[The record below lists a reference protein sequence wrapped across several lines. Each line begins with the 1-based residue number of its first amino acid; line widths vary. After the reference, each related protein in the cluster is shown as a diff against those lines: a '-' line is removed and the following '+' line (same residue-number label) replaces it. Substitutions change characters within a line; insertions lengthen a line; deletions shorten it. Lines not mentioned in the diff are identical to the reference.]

1 MNLNDRQNPLGLSDA
16 AALSETTA
24 TVVSPPA
31 PTDPADAADA
41 NDAGAR
47 EPDAPPAKRGW
58 LGGITRTVL
67 VLGGVSLFTDMS
79 SEMIM
84 PLRLIF
90 FVQVL
95 GTPLALA
102 GLIEGL
108 AEGGTSLLRIVSGR
122 VADRVAD
129 RRALVIA
136 GYGVSNLSKPLLALV
151 ATWPVGLLLVLV
163 DRTGKALRGSPRDAM
178 IADAVAPDQRGK
190 AFGFHRSADTLG
202 AAIGPLL
209 AIAVLAATAGNL
221 RAVFG
226 WTLAPGLLSLIV
238 AVAFLRDPR
247 RRQRQRTTQALSS
260 ATAAPF
266 VVAPAVQPQPVP
278 RIWRGLGARFWLF
291 TVIATIFALGN
302 SSDAFLFL
310 RTEGLE
316 ASLIAVPLV
325 YFAFNMIYTVLA
337 TPLGALSDRIGRLP
351 MLAVGYGAFALVY
364 LGWTQAKAPWHA
376 WALFAVYGV
385 YYAATDG
392 VAKAF
397 VTDLVPR
404 ARRGTAMGWFNGLTG
419 VVALPANVVAA
430 WLWAQFGPGATFALG
445 AWLGAVALGLLV
457 AWWPWLRPNPIP
469 WPDDP
474 PHAATAEPAAATTA
488 AK

>member
-1 MNLNDRQNPLGLSDA
+1 MNLNDRQNPRRPTDT
-16 AALSETTA
+16 AALTETA
-24 TVVSPPA
+24 SVVSPPTPVA
-31 PTDPADAADA
+31 PPPDAADA
-41 NDAGAR
+41 ETR

-95 GTPLALA
+95 NTPLALA

-122 VADRVAD
+122 VADFVSD

-178 IADAVAPDQRGK
+178 IADAVAPEQRGK

-247 RRQRQRTTQALSS
+247 RRARQRQRAMADAQSP
-260 ATAAPF
+260 TAAPF
-266 VVAPAVQPQPVP
+266 VVTPAAQPQPAP
-278 RIWRGLGARFWLF
+278 RIWQGLGARFWLF

-325 YFAFNMIYTVLA
+325 YF
-337 TPLGALSDRIGRLP
+337 
-351 MLAVGYGAFALVY
+351 
-364 LGWTQAKAPWHA
+364 
-376 WALFAVYGV
+376 
-385 YYAATDG
+385 
-392 VAKAF
+392 
-397 VTDLVPR
+397 
-404 ARRGTAMGWFNGLTG
+404 
-419 VVALPANVVAA
+419 
-430 WLWAQFGPGATFALG
+430 
-445 AWLGAVALGLLV
+445 
-457 AWWPWLRPNPIP
+457 
-469 WPDDP
+469 
-474 PHAATAEPAAATTA
+474 
-488 AK
+488 

>member
-1 MNLNDRQNPLGLSDA
+1 MNLNDRQHSPDLGDTA
-16 AALSETTA
+16 A
-24 TVVSPPA
+24 VVTSPPA
-31 PTDPADAADA
+31 PIAPDDAPARA
-41 NDAGAR
+41 
-47 EPDAPPAKRGW
+47 PDAPPAKRGW

-95 GTPLALA
+95 STPLALA

-122 VADRVAD
+122 VADFVAD

-178 IADAVAPDQRGK
+178 IADAVAPEQRGK

-202 AAIGPLL
+202 AAVGPLL

-247 RRQRQRTTQALSS
+247 RRQRQRAMADAQSP
-260 ATAAPF
+260 AAPF
-266 VVAPAVQPQPVP
+266 VVAPAAQPAPHTWQ
-278 RIWRGLGARFWLF
+278 GLGARFWLF

-325 YFAFNMIYTVLA
+325 YFAFNMIYTLLA
-337 TPLGALSDRIGRLP
+337 TPLGALSDRVGRLP

-419 VVALPANVVAA
+419 VVALPANIVAA

-445 AWLGAVALGLLV
+445 AWLGAVSLGLLI

-469 WPDDP
+469 WPEDP
-474 PHAATAEPAAATTA
+474 PHATTAERPTAPAAA
-488 AK
+488 K